1 VKVWD
6 RAVRSLH
13 WGLAVAVVAAWLT
26 GGLAGLQHEVHE
38 LAGYVAG
45 AVVLARLAWGGV
57 WGRAGSRFARFSQ
70 FVRGPAV
77 TWAYLKE
84 VAKGS
89 ATRHLGHNPLGGWM
103 VVLLLSCVAA
113 LSITGI
119 LYTTDWLWGY
129 EWLYRLHAVLGW
141 LILAL
146 VALHLLGV
154 LFTSGQ
160 HGENL
165 VRAMITGD
173 KPEPKDRDIA

>member
-6 RAVRSLH
+6 RTVRFLH
-13 WGLAVAVVAAWLT
+13 WGLALAVALAWVT
-26 GGLAGLQHEVHE
+26 GGLAGLPHEVHE

-45 AVVLARLAWGGV
+45 GIVAARLAWGG
-57 WGRAGSRFARFSQ
+57 ADSRYARFSQ

-77 TWAYLKE
+77 TWTYLKE

-89 ATRHLGHNPLGGWM
+89 GARYLGHNPLGGWM

-119 LYTTDWLWGY
+119 LYTTDWLWGFG
-129 EWLYRLHAVLGW
+129 WLHRLHAVLGW

-146 VALHLLGV
+146 VAMHLLGV
-154 LFTSGQ
+154 LFTSWQ
-160 HGENL
+160 HSENL

-173 KPEPKDRDIA
+173 KQEPKERDIT